1 MRTVIF
7 LALLVLS
14 GASFAQDAVKPRP
27 SPMATVS
34 SRYKDTY
41 IKVTYSQPHKHGRV
55 IFGEL
60 VPYGQ
65 VWRTGANE
73 ATELTVTRDVK
84 INSLD
89 LKAGTYSLFTIP
101 EKSSWTIILNKDL
114 GFTKADR
121 VQNIRCI
128 GEVAKLMVDAGLI
141 VLVSSISP
149 FRAERRMVRDL
160 MAHDEFFEIF
170 IDTPLAEAEK
180 RDPKGLYKNAR
191 AGKLK
196 NFTGIDSPYEA
207 PKNPDLRID
216 TLTTTAE
223 RAAELIV
230 DKLQKSGHLS
240 APVGAGSE

>member
-114 GFTKADR
+114 GLWGAY
-121 VQNIRCI
+121 NYN
-128 GEVAKLMVDAGLI
+128 AKMD
-141 VLVSSISP
+141 VLRFDVPVTPVTEFVYEAFSI
-149 FRAERRMVRDL
+149 L
-160 MAHDEFFEIF
+160 
-170 IDTPLAEAEK
+170 L
-180 RDPKGLYKNAR
+180 DPKNNR
-191 AGKLK
+191 A
-196 NFTGIDSPYEA
+196 
-207 PKNPDLRID
+207 DLVLAWDRTKVIIPIQFQEP
-216 TLTTTAE
+216 T
-223 RAAELIV
+223 
-230 DKLQKSGHLS
+230 
-240 APVGAGSE
+240 P